1 MWEGKVT
8 KIFFQN
14 ESVVIG
20 IMITA
25 EGEIKFK
32 GDIFG
37 LHEGDFLRITD
48 GKIKIHNKYGEQ
60 IEVVR
65 WEKPIP
71 TTTQGVID
79 FLSSSLIKNVGK
91 AKAREIVK
99 TLGGN
104 ALDIIRSEGPSA
116 LRRVPGIKT
125 KADEIYQHIVNH
137 TELQNIIQ
145 ELIPLGVTSKT
156 SVKAYKLFGSNTVR
170 IVKENPYRLIEIDNI
185 GFVKAD
191 IIAVNSGI
199 EKNSSFRI
207 QAAIKHVL
215 KEASHSGH
223 CYVTAE
229 KLVKTSLSFV
239 NKNNTARESIKVSIR
254 EVFDVIAD
262 MVSKQS
268 LIRDNINIYLPQ
280 YYYAEREIAEKISEL
295 CYRTNAPNLV
305 TAIKTYEKNSG
316 LILAIEQKEAVTSLL
331 QNNILVLTGGPGTG
345 KTETVRAIVSIYKN
359 LNPRKLIYLASPTGR
374 ASRRLS
380 EVAGMEASTIHRMLG
395 INPGKKSEYD
405 KDNPLPCDLL
415 IIDEVSMLD
424 VSLAKQLFRA
434 ISPKTKVLLVGDK
447 DQLPSVG
454 PGNLLSD
461 MLKAKIP
468 TIYLT
473 KIFRQAE
480 QSQII
485 TNSHRVNNGKLIN
498 IDPNK
503 NDFYHI
509 KTTDFAKA
517 ADLVRKSVLRLI
529 QKGYTLDQIQVLSP
543 MRKNNTGVIEL
554 NKMLQETL
562 KNPKAKELTHNSHLF
577 REGDKVIQIKN
588 NYEKDV
594 FNGDVGMVEKIGPVL
609 KKDNVPIIEKALHV
623 RYNGKVVTYAPD
635 ELDELEL
642 AYAITIH
649 KSQGGEYRAVILV
662 LTTQH
667 YIMLARN
674 LLYTSMTRAKEF
686 FCLIG
691 CDKALNIAIK
701 NNNIAKRNT
710 GLAAMI
716 KNNMEAIVNDKEAGI
731 NF

>member
-1 MWEGKVT
+1 MWEGKVS

-14 ESVVIG
+14 ETVSIG
-20 IMITA
+20 VLITN
-25 EGEIKFK
+25 EGQIRFK
-32 GDIFG
+32 GDIYG
-37 LHEGDFLRITD
+37 LNEGDFLRITE
-48 GKIKIHNKYGEQ
+48 GEIKIHKKYGEQ
-60 IEVVR
+60 VEVIR

-71 TTTQGVID
+71 TTTKGIID
-79 FLSSSLIKNVGK
+79 FLSSGLIKNVGK

-99 TLGGN
+99 TLGNN

-125 KADEIYQHIVNH
+125 KAEEIYQHIVDH

-156 SVKAYKLFGSNTVR
+156 SVKAYKLFGSNAAQ

-185 GFVKAD
+185 GFIKAD
-191 IIAVNSGI
+191 NIAINSGI
-199 EKNSSFRI
+199 KRNSPFRI
-207 QAAIKHVL
+207 QAAIKYIL
-215 KEASHSGH
+215 QEASYSGH
-223 CYVTAE
+223 CYVIAE
-229 KLVKTSLSFV
+229 ELVKSSLSFV
-239 NKNNTARESIKVSIR
+239 NKNVAKDKVSIK
-254 EVFDVIAD
+254 EIFDVVTD

-268 LIRDNINIYLPQ
+268 LIKDSINIYLPQ
-280 YYYAEREIAEKISEL
+280 YYYAEKAIAEKISEL
-295 CYRTNAPNLV
+295 CYRTNAPNV
-305 TAIKTYEKNSG
+305 ATAIRAYEKRSG
-316 LILAIEQKEAVTSLL
+316 LILATEQKEAVASLL

-345 KTETVRAIVSIYKN
+345 KTETVRAVVSIYKN
-359 LNPRKLIYLASPTGR
+359 LNPNKIIFLASPTGR

-380 EVAGMEASTIHRMLG
+380 EVSGMEASTIHRMLG
-395 INPGKKSEYD
+395 INPGKKTEYD
-405 KDNPLPCDLL
+405 ENNPLPCDLL

-424 VSLAKQLFRA
+424 VSLAKQLFQA
-434 ISPKTKVLLVGDK
+434 ISSKTKVLLVGDK

-468 TIYLT
+468 AIYLT

-485 TNSHRVNNGKLIN
+485 INSHRVNNGKQIS

-517 ADLVRKSVLRLI
+517 ADLVKKSVLRLI

-562 KNPKAKELTHNSHLF
+562 KKPKAKELTHNSHLF

-594 FNGDVGMVEKIGPVL
+594 FNGDVGMVEKVGPIL
-609 KKDNVPIIEKALHV
+609 SEDNVPVVEKALHV
-623 RYNGKVVTYAPD
+623 RYNGKVVTYVPD
-635 ELDELEL
+635 DLDELEL

-649 KSQGGEYRAVILV
+649 KSQGGEYKAVILV

-674 LLYTSMTRAKEF
+674 LLYTGMTRAKEF

-716 KNNMEAIVNDKEAGI
+716 KNNMEAIVNDAEAGI